1 MKEKKHT
8 GLKRLVLPVLFLLM
22 CVPFAMAQNPVKVTG
37 KVIDD
42 LGEPMI
48 GVSVQVKGTPGG
60 TITDIDGNY
69 SVEVSQGATLI
80 FSYLGYVTEEHQVT
94 GSTLNVTMKE
104 NVEALEEVV
113 VIGYGVQKK
122 SSVTGAISQV
132 KAEDMENRTITTA
145 AQALQGKTAGV
156 QLITTS
162 GGPGESPT
170 IRVRGYSS
178 NAPSNPLY
186 VVDGVR
192 LSDISG
198 IDPNDIASMEV
209 LKDAA
214 SAAIY
219 GAEAGNGVILIT
231 TKKGVVGSSKITY
244 DFQFASQSIA
254 RIPELMNAQEYVSY
268 MTESANGSSGIIPME
283 TIQTNW
289 DGITDTDWVDAIFE
303 NSKMQKH
310 NIAFSGGSE
319 RGNYYLS
326 LTYLDNN
333 GIIVGNNDTYN
344 RMTAAINADYNV
356 KPWLK
361 VGTTNQIEKYNVRR
375 VSGQNAYGSV
385 LSSVLMMDPLTAPVY
400 AADQLPANMENLLAQ
415 GYDLMQD
422 PNGNYYGVSAF
433 FEGENYNPLIMM
445 NNNITRNSGFNVT
458 GSIYGDLKPFDGF
471 TFTSRFGYRL
481 SGARSS
487 AVSLPFYGNSV
498 QQNPFINSLTG
509 QSSTTIYYQWEN
521 FANYMKTFNDAH
533 TITAMVGMSYQE
545 QSYDYVSGQL
555 QANGEDAI
563 QQNNPLFYYLNY
575 GATSATKTV
584 GGDKTRTA
592 KMSYYGRIGY
602 DYKGRYLLQASLRAD
617 AADLSLL
624 PASNR
629 WGYFPAVSAGW
640 TVSEEKFF
648 QSIRNHVTSLKVR
661 ASWGQNGSLAALSNY
676 PYSTDMSVTGLYPF
690 TNNTLNFVNA
700 YVPNSLGNEE
710 LKWETSEQL
719 NFGFDARFLRDRLT
733 FSMDWYKKTT
743 KDLLI
748 TGTTPSLIVG
758 GVVSPINAGNV
769 ENKGFEF
776 ELGWRDNIKDF
787 SYSIRANLAT
797 LKNKVT
803 YLDPSLQR
811 VVGTQFHTYPLS
823 YFEEGYP
830 IYYFRGY
837 QFAGIDPQTGDP
849 TFKDLDGDGVISDG
863 DLGYI
868 GDAIPDITYGIT
880 LTAAYKGL
888 DLTVFGT
895 GSAGNQIYNAS
906 FRPDQTRSNHLKE
919 IYYDDRWTVDNPN
932 GTKPRAG
939 ANYMERYIMSDAV
952 VFDGSFFKIKQI
964 QLGYSLPK
972 SWLKKAFIN
981 NLRVYCSL
989 DDFFTFTKYPGFDPE
1004 ASASSTNGMGIDMG
1018 GYPTSKKV
1026 VFGFNVEF

>member
-1 MKEKKHT
+1 MKEKRHT
-8 GLKRLVLPVLFLLM
+8 GLKRLAWPVLFLLM
-22 CVPFAMAQNPVKVTG
+22 CVPFAMAQGPAKVTG

-48 GVSVQVKGTPGG
+48 GVSVQVKGTTSGA
-60 TITDIDGNY
+60 ITDIDGNY
-69 SVEVSQGATLI
+69 SVNVEPGATLV
-80 FSYLGYVTEEHQVT
+80 FSYVGYIPQEHVVK
-94 GSTLNVTMKE
+94 GGTLNVTLKE
-104 NVEALEEVV
+104 DTETLEEVV

-132 KAEDMENRTITTA
+132 KAADMENRTITTA

-156 QLITTS
+156 QLITSS
-162 GGPGESPT
+162 GGPGETPT

-178 NAPSNPLY
+178 NVASDPLY

-198 IDPNDIASMEV
+198 IDPNDIESMEV

-231 TKKGVVGSSKITY
+231 TKKGRPGQTKISY

-254 RIPELMNAQEYVSY
+254 RVPELMNAQEYIAY
-268 MTESANGSSGIIPME
+268 MTEAAPGGTSLIPVSSIE
-283 TIQTNW
+283 ANW
-289 DGITDTDWVDAIFE
+289 DGVTDTDWVDAIFE

-310 NIAFSGGSE
+310 NLSFAGGSD
-319 RGNYYLS
+319 RGSYYLS
-326 LTYLDNN
+326 LTYLNNN
-333 GIIVGNNDTYN
+333 GIIVGDNDKYN
-344 RMTAAINADYNV
+344 RMTATINADYKI

-361 VGTTNQIEKYNVRR
+361 VGTTNQIEKYSVRR
-375 VSGQNAYGSV
+375 VTGQNAYGST
-385 LSSVLMMDPLTAPVY
+385 LSAVLMMDPLTAPTY
-400 AADQLPANMENLLAQ
+400 SPDNLPANMQNLLNQ
-415 GYDLMQD
+415 GRDLMQA
-422 PNGNYYGVSAF
+422 PNGDYYGVSAF

-458 GSIYGDLKPFDGF
+458 GSIFADLMPFDGF

-487 AVSLPFYGNSV
+487 GVNLPFYGNSTQSNLFTSV
-498 QQNPFINSLTG
+498 NG

-521 FANYMKTFNDAH
+521 FANYMKTFADAH
-533 TITAMVGMSYQE
+533 TVSAMVGMSFQE
-545 QSYDYVSGQL
+545 QTYDYVSGSL
-555 QANGEDAI
+555 AANGEHAI
-563 QQNNPLFYYLNY
+563 TQNDPLFYFLNY
-575 GATSATKTV
+575 AAASATKTV
-584 GGDKTRTA
+584 GGEKTRTA
-592 KMSYYGRIGY
+592 KMSYYGRVGY
-602 DYKGRYLLQASLRAD
+602 DYKGRYMVQASLRAD

-648 QSIRNHVTSLKVR
+648 QPIRNYVTNLKIR

-676 PYSTDMSVTGLYPF
+676 PYSVLMAASGMYPF
-690 TNNTLNFVNA
+690 TNANAFVNGYA
-700 YVPNSLGNEE
+700 PNSMGNDE

-719 NFGFDARFLRDRLT
+719 NIGFDARFLRDRLT
-733 FSMDWYKKTT
+733 FSMDWFNKKT
-743 KDLLI
+743 KDLLV
-748 TGTTPSLIVG
+748 TGTTPSLVVG
-758 GVVSPINAGNV
+758 GTVSPINAGNV

-787 SYSIRANLAT
+787 SYSVRANLAT

-803 YLDPSLQR
+803 YLDPSLDR

-830 IYYFRGY
+830 VYYFRGY
-837 QFAGIDPQTGDP
+837 QFAGIDPATGDP
-849 TFKDLDGDGVISDG
+849 TFKDLNGDNVIND
-863 DLGYI
+863 DDRTYI
-868 GDAIPDITYGIT
+868 GDAIPDFTYGIT
-880 LTAAYKGL
+880 LTAAWKGL

-895 GSAGNQIYNAS
+895 GSAGNDIYNAS
-906 FRPDQTRSNHLKE
+906 FRPDQTKANHLKE
-919 IYYDDRWTVDNPN
+919 IYFDDRWTVDNPH

-939 ANYMERYIMSDAV
+939 ANYMERYITSDAV

-964 QLGYSLPK
+964 QLGYTLPK
-972 SWLKKAFIN
+972 TWLKKAFIN

-989 DDFFTFTKYPGFDPE
+989 DDFFTFTSYPGFDPE
-1004 ASASSTNGMGIDMG
+1004 ASANSTNGMGIDMG
-1018 GYPTSKKV
+1018 GYPSSKKV
-1026 VFGFNVEF
+1026 VFGFNIEF

>member
-1 MKEKKHT
+1 MKEQRHT
-8 GLKRLVLPVLFLLM
+8 GLKRLAWPVLFLLM
-22 CVPFAMAQNPVKVTG
+22 CVPFAMAQGPAKVTG

-48 GVSVQVKGTPGG
+48 GVSVQVKGTASGA
-60 TITDIDGNY
+60 ITDIDGNY
-69 SVEVSQGATLI
+69 SVNVEPGATLV
-80 FSYLGYVTEEHQVT
+80 FSYVGYIPQEHVVK
-94 GSTLNVTMKE
+94 GGILNVTLKE
-104 NVEALEEVV
+104 DTETLEEVV

-132 KAEDMENRTITTA
+132 KAADMENRTITTA

-156 QLITTS
+156 QLITSS
-162 GGPGESPT
+162 GGPGETPT

-178 NAPSNPLY
+178 NVASDPLY

-198 IDPNDIASMEV
+198 IDPNDIESMEV

-231 TKKGVVGSSKITY
+231 TKKGRPGQTKISY

-254 RIPELMNAQEYVSY
+254 RVPKLMNAQEYIAY
-268 MTESANGSSGIIPME
+268 MTEAAPGGTSLIPVSSIE
-283 TIQTNW
+283 ANW
-289 DGITDTDWVDAIFE
+289 DGVTDTDWVDAIFE

-310 NIAFSGGSE
+310 NLSFAGGSD
-319 RGNYYLS
+319 RGSYYLS
-326 LTYLDNN
+326 LTYLNNN
-333 GIIVGNNDTYN
+333 GIIVGNNDKYN
-344 RMTAAINADYNV
+344 RMTATINADYKI

-361 VGTTNQIEKYNVRR
+361 VGTTNQIEKYSVRR
-375 VSGQNAYGSV
+375 VTGQNAYGST
-385 LSSVLMMDPLTAPVY
+385 LSAVLMMDPLTAPTY
-400 AADQLPANMENLLAQ
+400 SPDNLPANMQNLLNQ
-415 GYDLMQD
+415 GRDLMKA
-422 PNGNYYGVSAF
+422 PNGDYYGVSAF

-458 GSIYGDLKPFDGF
+458 GSIFADLTPFDGF

-487 AVSLPFYGNSV
+487 GVNLPYYGNSTQSNLYTSV
-498 QQNPFINSLTG
+498 NG

-521 FANYMKTFNDAH
+521 FANYMKTFADAH
-533 TITAMVGMSYQE
+533 TISAMLGMSFQE
-545 QSYDYVSGQL
+545 QTYDYVSGSL
-555 QANGEDAI
+555 AANGEHAI
-563 QQNNPLFYYLNY
+563 TQNDPLFYFLNY
-575 GATSATKTV
+575 AAASATKTV
-584 GGDKTRTA
+584 GGEKTRTA
-592 KMSYYGRIGY
+592 KMSYYGRVGY
-602 DYKGRYLLQASLRAD
+602 DYKGRYMVQASLRAD

-648 QSIRNHVTSLKVR
+648 QPIRNYVTNLKIR

-676 PYSTDMSVTGLYPF
+676 PYSVLMAASGMYPF
-690 TNNTLNFVNA
+690 TNANAFVNGYA
-700 YVPNSLGNEE
+700 PNSMGNDE

-719 NFGFDARFLRDRLT
+719 NIGFDARFLRDRLT
-733 FSMDWYKKTT
+733 FSMDWFNKKT
-743 KDLLI
+743 KDLLV
-748 TGTTPSLIVG
+748 TGTTPSLVVG
-758 GVVSPINAGNV
+758 GTVSPINAGNV

-787 SYSIRANLAT
+787 SYSVRANLAT

-803 YLDPSLQR
+803 YLDPSLDR

-830 IYYFRGY
+830 VYYFRGY
-837 QFAGIDPQTGDP
+837 QFAGIDPATGDP
-849 TFKDLDGDGVISDG
+849 TFKDLNGDNVIND
-863 DLGYI
+863 DDRTYI
-868 GDAIPDITYGIT
+868 GDAIPDFTYGIT
-880 LTAAYKGL
+880 LTAAWKGL

-895 GSAGNQIYNAS
+895 GSAGNDIYNAS
-906 FRPDQTRSNHLKE
+906 FRPDQTKANHLKE
-919 IYYDDRWTVDNPN
+919 IYFDDRWTVDNPH

-939 ANYMERYIMSDAV
+939 ANYMERYITSDAV

-964 QLGYSLPK
+964 QLGYTLPK
-972 SWLKKAFIN
+972 TWLKKAFIN

-989 DDFFTFTKYPGFDPE
+989 DDFFTFTSYPGFDPE
-1004 ASASSTNGMGIDMG
+1004 ASANSTNGMGIDMG
-1018 GYPTSKKV
+1018 GYPSSKKV
-1026 VFGFNVEF
+1026 VFGFNIEF